1 MNFATIII
9 CSIVVIIGSF
19 IAAVSS
25 LSPFGGLLSTSAI
38 VSRDPTNN
46 NTTNKVSKRSVQPS
60 SPNQGTVHSKDETL
74 RRYSKQVIMQK
85 EQSSQ
90 DDYDDDD
97 DDNDCTKH
105 YIFGYGSLLCPQ
117 SRAISAPTLAGKDA
131 HPVLVQHL
139 ARTWST
145 RIYHT
150 KTARVAIS
158 SSSRNI
164 NDTAP
169 PTTAEGNDMGG
180 GCHSWIEGQ
189 TVMGVRQAINQ
200 TCSGVLFE
208 VDAI

>member
-1 MNFATIII
+1 MNFATII
-9 CSIVVIIGSF
+9 CSIVVIISSF

-25 LSPFGGLLSTSAI
+25 LSPFGGLLSISAI

-46 NTTNKVSKRSVQPS
+46 NTTNKVSRRSVQPS
-60 SPNQGTVHSKDETL
+60 SPNQGTVHSKEETL

-90 DDYDDDD
+90 DDYDDDHD
-97 DDNDCTKH
+97 DCTKH

-117 SRAISAPTLAGKDA
+117 TRAISSSPTLAGKDA

-158 SSSRNI
+158 SSS
-164 NDTAP
+164 
-169 PTTAEGNDMGG
+169 
-180 GCHSWIEGQ
+180 C
-189 TVMGVRQAINQ
+189 
-200 TCSGVLFE
+200 
-208 VDAI
+208 